1 MIEDLREARQHLL
14 AECLQ
19 AETVSVFLRQTELV
33 AESSVAEE
41 FSPVI
46 AERVLL
52 TRAANVVISMPAEIN
67 SGRTMKSDQVLGKS
81 WK

>member
-1 MIEDLREARQHLL
+1 MIENLREARQHLL

-19 AETVSVFLRQTELV
+19 TETVSVFLRQNELV
-33 AESSVAEE
+33 TESRIAEE
-41 FSPVI
+41 FRPAI

-52 TRAANVVISMPAEIN
+52 TRAANVVIAMPAEIS
-67 SGRTMKSDQVLGKS
+67 SGRTMKCDQVLGKS